1 MKFCSRTS
9 HSGMRSFPFSF
20 LFFVLTYFVGEFCPK
35 SKKAHQEGSLGSSIK
50 KKKDDIKLFLV
61 KGRQNK
67 ENIKGMLAG
76 RKYMISYFYKISAIQ
91 I

>member
-1 MKFCSRTS
+1 
-9 HSGMRSFPFSF
+9 MRSFPFSF
-20 LFFVLTYFVGEFCPK
+20 FFFFEQILLANFALRV
-35 SKKAHQEGSLGSSIK
+35 KKLIKRAHLEVALK
-50 KKKDDIKLFLV
+50 KKKNDIKLFLV